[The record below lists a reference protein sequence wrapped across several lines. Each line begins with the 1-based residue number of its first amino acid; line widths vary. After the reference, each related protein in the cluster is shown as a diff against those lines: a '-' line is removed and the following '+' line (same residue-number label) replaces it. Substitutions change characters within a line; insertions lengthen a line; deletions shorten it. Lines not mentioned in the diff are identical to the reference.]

1 MYIPR
6 DLIMMILGAIIQDVF
21 IVGYY
26 IIFDYSKL
34 KEEDKIQQEEKKHK
48 TKGWIK
54 RGWHNM
60 IRDIKLKH
68 NTKKQ
73 KIKHIK
79 KLTKKQ
85 AQNKIKKMFKD

>member
-6 DLIMMILGAIIQDVF
+6 DLIMMILGAIIQDVL
-21 IVGYY
+21 IAGYY

-34 KEEDKIQQEEKKHK
+34 KEEDKIQQEEKKQK

-54 RGWHNM
+54 RGWNNM

-68 NTKKQ
+68 QTKKQ
-73 KIKHIK
+73 KIKHSK
-79 KLTKKQ
+79 KLAKKEAQ
-85 AQNKIKKMFKD
+85 AKIKKMFKD